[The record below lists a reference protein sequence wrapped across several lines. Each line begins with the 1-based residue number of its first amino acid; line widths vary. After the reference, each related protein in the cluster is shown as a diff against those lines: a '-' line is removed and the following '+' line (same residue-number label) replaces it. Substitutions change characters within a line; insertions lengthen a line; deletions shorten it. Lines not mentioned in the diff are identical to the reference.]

1 MHAGSDLESGD
12 VLRGTMA
19 RGARGK
25 EASKRHKEQ
34 RERDPAVLKRRAEFV
49 HREVHEARTELH
61 EARTELLE
69 TRAELELA
77 RDALETVKREL
88 AVAQAD
94 EEARS
99 AAASGAAGVA
109 SLSRDAVAFVFSL
122 SIAADLRLRVLVA
135 GGWERLSVVDA
146 IGRGLKTVVLGDD
159 EVAGEAR
166 SVRCALHALVM
177 AFDAIASAARLG
189 LHFTDPFDAA
199 VALVD
204 KALSSKAPVLLDGA
218 PSAVYVHTASK
229 IHARMPTAA
238 QKGRQAMLW
247 STTSAARVQPKRSW
261 LDDCDVQS
269 SFPLIFLGTA
279 QWQEP
284 DVQAAARQM
293 TGASGVGR
301 ICILKTIPLSSFS

>member
-1 MHAGSDLESGD
+1 
-12 VLRGTMA
+12 MA

-34 RERDPAVLKRRAEFV
+34 RERDPAVLKRRAAFV
-49 HREVHEARTELH
+49 HREVHEAQEELF
-61 EARTELLE
+61 E
-69 TRAELELA
+69 TRAQLALA
-77 RDALETVKREL
+77 RDALEAVKREL

-99 AAASGAAGVA
+99 AAASGAAGVV

-122 SIAADLRLRVLVA
+122 SIAADLRLRVPVA
-135 GGWERLSVVDA
+135 GGLERLSVVDA
-146 IGRGLKTVVLGDD
+146 IGRGLKTVTIGDD

-189 LHFTDPFDAA
+189 RHFTEPFDAA
-199 VALVD
+199 VALVEE
-204 KALSSKAPVLLDGA
+204 ALNSNAPVLLEGA
-218 PSAVYVHTASK
+218 PTAVYVHTASK
-229 IHARMPTAA
+229 IHAQMRTAA
-238 QKGRQAMLW
+238 REGRQAMLW
-247 STTSAARVQPKRSW
+247 STASAARVQPKRGW
-261 LDDCDVQS
+261 LDDGDVQS
-269 SFPLIFLGTA
+269 AFPIIFLGTA

-301 ICILKTIPLSSFS
+301 ICILKTTPIARAECDEERA